1 MINSN
6 AKRLKEGWDVET
18 EIYGKGDCLFYEIR
32 SIIGEFLS
40 DEKLS
45 DMFTH
50 ALELELKKVKK
61 DD

>member
-6 AKRLKEGWDVET
+6 AKRLKEGWDVAT
-18 EIYGKGDCLFYEIR
+18 VINGTGDCVFHEIR

-50 ALELELKKVKK
+50 ALELELKKVEK